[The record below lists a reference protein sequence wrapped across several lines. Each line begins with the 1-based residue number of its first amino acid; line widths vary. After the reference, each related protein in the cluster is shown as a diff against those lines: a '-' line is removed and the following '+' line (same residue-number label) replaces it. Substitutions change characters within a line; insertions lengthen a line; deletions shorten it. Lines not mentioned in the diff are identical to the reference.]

1 METLEDSESDDG
13 IECELE
19 LLDVEKEEEQSSR
32 EEMAALQVWV
42 DTDTKRAVEATE
54 ELEELEGSETG
65 RDDEEEEVSDT

>member
-13 IECELE
+13 IGCGLE

-42 DTDTKRAVEATE
+42 DTDTKRAVKATE